1 MKRWK
6 YSVVG
11 AVAVLI
17 ALPAFGTD
25 LSLFLL
31 TLVLSFIAGLLLCG
45 KWLGR

>member
-6 YSVVG
+6 FSVVG
-11 AVAVLI
+11 AIAVLI

-31 TLVLSFIAGLLLCG
+31 TLTLAFIAGLLMAG
-45 KWLGR
+45 KWLGK